1 MRYAA
6 DLHLH
11 SRYAEAVSPNM
22 TLENIAASARR
33 KGIDVLATGD
43 CLQEDWLQELE
54 EGLIPAEPG
63 WFALWSEGE
72 TPGPFPGSL
81 RFVLS
86 TEVHC
91 APRGSRELEG
101 IHHLIYF
108 PSFAAVRTFRAQLR
122 RLGEDL
128 RAGRPRLRISSWEL
142 LQIVRESGE
151 DCHFAPAHVLNPYFS
166 ALGSVMKHRQLEE
179 IFGDSTSHVWAV
191 EMGLTSI
198 PPMCRRISSLDGH
211 ALFAASDAHSLENIG
226 RECTLLETE
235 PGYASLFA
243 AIRRGS
249 RDEVIGCLKYSL
261 FRARYFRN
269 WCGRCQEHYD
279 GTHCPQTHGPLVT
292 GSREWLEQIADRA
305 EPVRVTGT
313 PRFRMYIPLR
323 ELLSEFLDV
332 GPSSRKVTQL
342 QDQLLRTVGHERDI
356 LTRISLEE
364 IAAASSDA
372 LAHAIVAQRSVDY
385 REPAVVRPPA
395 VQPELL

>member
-11 SRYAEAVSPNM
+11 SRHAEAVSPNM
-22 TLENIAASARR
+22 TLENIAATARR
-33 KGIDVLATGD
+33 KGIDVLGTGD
-43 CLQEDWLQELE
+43 CLQADWLKELE

-63 WFALWSEGE
+63 WFALWSDGE
-72 TPGPFPGSL
+72 TAGPFPGTL

-108 PSFAAVRTFRAQLR
+108 PSFDAVRAFRGQLE

-128 RAGRPRLRISSWEL
+128 RGGRPRLQISSWEL
-142 LQIVRESGE
+142 LQIVLESGA

-166 ALGSVMKHRQLEE
+166 TLGSVMRHRRLEE
-179 IFGDSTSHVWAV
+179 VFGASACHLLAV

-198 PPMCRRISSLDGH
+198 PPMCRRISSLDAH
-211 ALFAASDAHSLENIG
+211 ALFACSDAHSLENIG

-235 PGYASLFA
+235 PGYAPMFA
-243 AIRRGS
+243 ALHRGS
-249 RDEVIGCLKYSL
+249 RDEVVACLKYSI
-261 FRARYFRN
+261 FRARYYRN

-279 GTHCPQTHGPLVT
+279 GTVCPQGHGPLIT
-292 GSREWLEQIADRA
+292 GSREWIEKIADRA
-305 EPVRVTGT
+305 EPAAVPGT

-323 ELLSEFLDV
+323 ELLSDFLNV
-332 GPSSRKVTQL
+332 GPASQKVAQL
-342 QDQLLRTVGHERDI
+342 QGQLLRALGHERDI
-356 LTRISLEE
+356 LTKISFEE
-364 IAAASSDA
+364 IAAASSDS
-372 LAHAIVAQRSVDY
+372 LAHAIVAQRSIDY
-385 REPAVVRPPA
+385 RQPAVIAPPA
-395 VQPELL
+395 VQADLF